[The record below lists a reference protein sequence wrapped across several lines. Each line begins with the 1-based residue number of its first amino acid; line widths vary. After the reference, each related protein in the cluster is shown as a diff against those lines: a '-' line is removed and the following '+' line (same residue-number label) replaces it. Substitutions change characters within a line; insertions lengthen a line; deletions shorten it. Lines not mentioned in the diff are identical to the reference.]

1 MSFWKNLFG
10 GSKKETQIIEEPEHD
25 LAKAPTDDLAIV
37 KDEEDKS
44 SDMSSQTQAD
54 NENNSLDYK
63 KEDSNNK
70 ESP

>member
-44 SDMSSQTQAD
+44 HRATILSL
-54 NENNSLDYK
+54 NS
-63 KEDSNNK
+63 
-70 ESP
+70 